1 MDLPL
6 NQLARLERPIARAKH
21 AYEWLYSSR
30 RRLATGGVGLLTAM
44 LAYHVVFGHNGMVAY
59 QQKRAEYKQLEQQI
73 QQLQGENGQLSDRIK
88 ALKSDPQA
96 IEKEAREQLRYTR
109 PGEVVYVL
117 PADKGARQPTTASA
131 TAKP

>member
-6 NQLARLERPIARAKH
+6 NQLARLEHAVCRARETC
-21 AYEWLYSSR
+21 EWLYRSR
-30 RRLATGGVGLLTAM
+30 RRLATSGVGLLAAL

-117 PADKGARQPTTASA
+117 PADKGSRQPMPPSA
-131 TAKP
+131 PGKP

>member
-1 MDLPL
+1 M
-6 NQLARLERPIARAKH
+6 ARAQES
-21 AYEWLYSSR
+21 YGWLHRRR
-30 RRLATGGVGLLTAM
+30 RRLATGGVGLLAAL

-73 QQLQGENGQLSDRIK
+73 EQLQGENGRLSERIK

-117 PADKGARQPTTASA
+117 PPDKGSRQPSPAST

>member
-6 NQLARLERPIARAKH
+6 NQLARFERLVARAQEAH
-21 AYEWLYSSR
+21 EWLYGRR
-30 RRLATGGVGLLTAM
+30 RRLATGGVGLLAAL

-73 QQLQGENGQLSDRIK
+73 QQLQGENGQLSERIK

-117 PADKGARQPTTASA
+117 PPDRSSRQPAPAST